1 MLDVNSLLCVTSVL
15 YLSNVLQMSLK
26 KIKTVL
32 KNREKRLKALYIIIN
47 TTKTILL
54 RWNLINLIQ
63 ATSEATYFC
72 TIRKY
77 FKKETE

>member
-47 TTKTILL
+47 TNQNDSFAVEPHQSNPSHK
-54 RWNLINLIQ
+54 
-63 ATSEATYFC
+63 
-72 TIRKY
+72 
-77 FKKETE
+77 